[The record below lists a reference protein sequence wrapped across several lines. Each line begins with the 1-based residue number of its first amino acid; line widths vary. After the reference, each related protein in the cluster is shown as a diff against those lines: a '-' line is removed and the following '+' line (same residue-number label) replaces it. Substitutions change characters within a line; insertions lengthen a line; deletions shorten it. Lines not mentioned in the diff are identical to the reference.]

1 MTARLFRC
9 TIKNSGQAPIRWVK
23 DHLDHGE
30 WAEGSLP
37 SQAAGLINPGQSGHY
52 QAESGGDI
60 PILSSIMTGT
70 EGWVAFRTTNTSG
83 TSEFFKISHFLP
95 YWSPRRGASVETMRF
110 DPTIAPGSG
119 EFDTRDTT
127 PATISVKRTNF
138 FSPHDE
144 LAEAQSLPWLVF
156 WSVGQI
162 FTQPYGDF
170 HWHLNIEVTNT
181 APAASTTI
189 PFSSTPPSNIDSQ
202 SFRFSSP
209 EMWRGVW
216 DSDDRRVTAV
226 ISVLPNKLLK
236 VRIVERS
243 PDGTE
248 QTIEATDLPISRT
261 KSFEIASLFDP
272 IPFLRDHAEV
282 LSQLPR
288 MVQVERQGGNEFE
301 LLDII
306 TREHPLHSVAVEA
319 VQREFEIGSFGLRP
333 RELGGDYLSLPNDAV
348 LEIEEVTADG
358 TVIGYGLRYVRPG
371 FVPVLVFDSIDTR
384 LHRRMV
390 LN

>member
-1 MTARLFRC
+1 
-9 TIKNSGQAPIRWVK
+9 
-23 DHLDHGE
+23 
-30 WAEGSLP
+30 
-37 SQAAGLINPGQSGHY
+37 
-52 QAESGGDI
+52 
-60 PILSSIMTGT
+60 
-70 EGWVAFRTTNTSG
+70 
-83 TSEFFKISHFLP
+83 
-95 YWSPRRGASVETMRF
+95 MRF

-144 LAEAQSLPWLVF
+144 LAEVQSLPWLVF

-272 IPFLRDHAEV
+272 IPFLREHAEV

-333 RELGGDYLSLPNDAV
+333 WELGGDYLSLPNDAV